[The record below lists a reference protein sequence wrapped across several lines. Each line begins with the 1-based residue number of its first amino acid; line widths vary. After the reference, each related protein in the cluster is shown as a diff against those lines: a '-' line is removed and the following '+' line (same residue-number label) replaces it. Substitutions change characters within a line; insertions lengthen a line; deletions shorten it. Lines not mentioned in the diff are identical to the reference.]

1 MAVLAETRA
10 AISIL
15 PVQPSRLPPASSGNA
30 QPPGPDLGRP
40 QLPGGLPNLNDQGL
54 QELRDPD
61 AGEHGNVTI
70 PLMVCGNKA
79 RVYRVS
85 FGDQGTKARITP
97 TEKETS

>member
-1 MAVLAETRA
+1 
-10 AISIL
+10 
-15 PVQPSRLPPASSGNA
+15 
-30 QPPGPDLGRP
+30 
-40 QLPGGLPNLNDQGL
+40 LNDQEL
-54 QELRDPD
+54 QEFAIPD
-61 AGEHGNVTI
+61 AGEHGNVTR